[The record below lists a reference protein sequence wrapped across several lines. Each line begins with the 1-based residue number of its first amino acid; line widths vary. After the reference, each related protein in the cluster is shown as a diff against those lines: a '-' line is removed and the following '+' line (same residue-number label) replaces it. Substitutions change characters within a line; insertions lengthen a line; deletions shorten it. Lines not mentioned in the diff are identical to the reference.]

1 MIKDVQKVRLKTN
14 KGQMTEG
21 SLPHEIIRGDVKK
34 SPELGTLSQLEGEG
48 GQRKVL
54 SQFTKLVGFEAKIG
68 VM

>member
-34 SPELGTLSQLEGEG
+34 SPELGTLSQLEGGGEG

-54 SQFTKLVGFEAKIG
+54 SQFTNLVGFT
-68 VM
+68 

>member
-34 SPELGTLSQLEGEG
+34 KSGIRDFVPIRGVRGVSKKCCPNSQN
-48 GQRKVL
+48 
-54 SQFTKLVGFEAKIG
+54 
-68 VM
+68 